1 MPLSLAAAATA
12 LPQYEAILP
21 ESGIRVEYRPFLVK
35 EEKILYMAA
44 ETKNQQTIY
53 NAVRDVILS
62 CTDNKIDVMEL
73 SIPDTEYL
81 FLQLRIHSVG
91 DEVKPMIKC
100 MNEGCGTP
108 NEVLIKLSDIK
119 STSSSDKKPSKE
131 IELSK
136 NLKVV
141 MKYPSTIDAM
151 SLPENISD
159 MDKALTMV
167 AKCIQKV
174 YIKDEIFDT
183 KEMPL
188 IDIIDFIETLTQAQ
202 FKNLFTFIDTMPKM
216 QYPVRFK
223 CRKCGHENDLKLE
236 GMASFF

>member
-21 ESGIRVEYRPFLVK
+21 ESGNRVEYRPFLVK

-62 CTDNKIDVMEL
+62 CTDNKVDVMEL

-100 MNEGCGTP
+100 SKQECQTP
-108 NEVLIKLSDIK
+108 NEVHIKLSEIK
-119 STSSSDKKPSKE
+119 SSSSQEKKPSKE
-131 IELSK
+131 
-136 NLKVV
+136 
-141 MKYPSTIDAM
+141 M
-151 SLPENISD
+151 
-159 MDKALTMV
+159 
-167 AKCIQKV
+167 
-174 YIKDEIFDT
+174 IKE
-183 KEMPL
+183 
-188 IDIIDFIETLTQAQ
+188 
-202 FKNLFTFIDTMPKM
+202 
-216 QYPVRFK
+216 
-223 CRKCGHENDLKLE
+223 
-236 GMASFF
+236 